1 MSTIDYIKVGTAT
14 QNIQLTSTIN
24 NSGRLDTLNDVDI
37 TEKID
42 GSIIIWDAAA
52 AKYKV
57 KPKLEHSNLF
67 IIGGTF

>member
-14 QNIQLTSTIN
+14 QNIQLTSTIDN
-24 NSGRLDTLNDVDI
+24 NGRFDALNDVDI

-42 GSIIIWDAAA
+42 GSIIIWDEPS
-52 AKYKV
+52 KRYKV

-67 IIGGTF
+67 IIGGSF

>member
-1 MSTIDYIKVGTAT
+1 
-14 QNIQLTSTIN
+14 
-24 NSGRLDTLNDVDI
+24 LDTLNDVDI

>member
-1 MSTIDYIKVGTAT
+1 MSTIDYIKVGTAA

-42 GSIIIWDAAA
+42 GSVIVWDEPS
-52 AKYKV
+52 KRYKV